1 MFHTNHIKLTQAQKH
16 TIQHYQPVWDNYKL
30 AGFMSNMD
38 IYQLRELAQVHREL
52 YKELPYPNLHCKA
65 CIIDMLKNLFNLLKI
80 TENAEA

>member
-1 MFHTNHIKLTQAQKH
+1 
-16 TIQHYQPVWDNYKL
+16 
-30 AGFMSNMD
+30 MSNMD

-65 CIIDMLKNLFNLLKI
+65 CIIDMFKNLFNLLKI